1 MIKAHVTS
9 VRVHGALVAAS
20 RTAGD
25 TVDAGTGTGTTVAIT
40 TRTAAPIDTVIR
52 VATANAA
59 TRPTHL
65 LYPIVISSPA
75 APPVDAWDI
84 AHSERS
90 ATCLPKP
97 GMCKAQK
104 FRNPDSAQQSILVGK
119 HRRITNLRF
128 RQ

>member
-25 TVDAGTGTGTTVAIT
+25 TVDAGTGTGTTVAVT

-52 VATANAA
+52 VATAKAP